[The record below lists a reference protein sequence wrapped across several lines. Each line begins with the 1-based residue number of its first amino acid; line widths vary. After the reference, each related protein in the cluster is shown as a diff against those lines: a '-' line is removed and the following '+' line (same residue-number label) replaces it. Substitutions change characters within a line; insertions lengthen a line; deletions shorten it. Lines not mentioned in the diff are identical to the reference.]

1 MLRPLARAA
10 ILCLI
15 AVGLSGCLTP
25 RAKVAPSA
33 AVLQARKGA
42 GTKSAAC
49 PAGDLATL
57 SPTIATFPFDDAVV
71 DDVGIR
77 ALKTAAAWL
86 NCHPG
91 VPVVIIATAD
101 NHGTA
106 EHQKALILQRAQAT
120 LATLRAQGAA
130 DAVIHTP
137 AIGTPDP
144 VSGPHLLIQ
153 ADGRGW

>member
-101 NHGTA
+101 IPV
-106 EHQKALILQRAQAT
+106 ALASVSPLLELKNVFEMVPVFELVNPFLVPALVIV
-120 LATLRAQGAA
+120 AA
-130 DAVIHTP
+130 KV
-137 AIGTPDP
+137 
-144 VSGPHLLIQ
+144 
-153 ADGRGW
+153 